1 MSNLH
6 GFELLKAQEVPE
18 LNLNGKLYRHL
29 KTGAEVLS
37 LVNDDENKVFGIA
50 FRTTPQDSTGVA
62 HILEHVVLAGSEKSP
77 VKEPFIELVKGS
89 LQTFLNA
96 FTYPDKTCYP
106 CASQN
111 LKDFYNLV
119 DVYVDAVFHPLNLR
133 HTFEQ
138 EGWHYE
144 LDEIDAP
151 LVYKGVVFNEMKG
164 AYSDPNDLLG
174 EVITHTLFP
183 DNTYQYD
190 SGGHPLHIPELSY
203 EQFKAFHATYYHP
216 SNAKIF
222 WYGDDD
228 PEERLKRTAEFLAG
242 YDYLEVNSEIPL
254 QTAFVHPVKVIK
266 PYAVSDDEQPKYY
279 ATTNWVLGVHSDME
293 TSLGLGIL
301 NHILVGTQA
310 SPLRKALI
318 DSRLGE

>member
-1 MSNLH
+1 M
-6 GFELLKAQEVPE
+6 
-18 LNLNGKLYRHL
+18 
-29 KTGAEVLS
+29 LS
-37 LVNDDENKVFGIA
+37 FRKHDENKVFGIN

-62 HILEHVVLAGSEKSP
+62 HILEHVVLAGSEKYP

-119 DVYVDAVFHPLNLR
+119 DVYVDAVFHHLTCGIPLSR
-133 HTFEQ
+133 KD
-138 EGWHYE
+138 WHYE
-144 LDEIDAP
+144 LDEIEAP

-164 AYSDPNDLLG
+164 AFSDPNDLLG
-174 EVITHTLFP
+174 EVIENTLFP

-190 SGGHPLHIPELSY
+190 SGGHPLHIPDLTY
-203 EQFKAFHATYYHP
+203 EQFKEFHATYYHP

-228 PEERLKRTAEFLAG
+228 PEERLRRTAEFLKG
-242 YDYLEVNSEIPL
+242 YDYLEVNSEVPL
-254 QTAFVHPVKVIK
+254 QEAFLQPVKVTE

-279 ATTNWVLGVHSDME
+279 TTTNWVLGVHSDME

-301 NHILVGTQA
+301 NHILGGTQA

-318 DSRLGE
+318 DSRLGEDVIGGGLGTYSADQFL